1 MSYLKIDHIT
11 KSFGNNKVLT
21 DISIDFEK
29 GEIHS
34 LIGENGAGKSTLMK
48 IIGGIYQADSGQIL
62 AA

>member
-29 GEIHS
+29 GEK
-34 LIGENGAGKSTLMK
+34 IGRAHV
-48 IIGGIYQADSGQIL
+48 
-62 AA
+62 